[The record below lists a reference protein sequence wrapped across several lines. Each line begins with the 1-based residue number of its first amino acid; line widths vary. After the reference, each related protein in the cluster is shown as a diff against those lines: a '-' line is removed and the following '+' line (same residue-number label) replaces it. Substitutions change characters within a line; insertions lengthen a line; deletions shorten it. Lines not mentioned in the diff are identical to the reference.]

1 MNFYIIEDDPA
12 TRRMLEKLIDGENL
26 GEVVGMIGSG
36 LDVKRQVVNG
46 ADIVLVDLLMPGRDG
61 IETIR
66 ALRQE
71 GYGGKF
77 VMISQV
83 ENKEMVGEA
92 YAAGVEYYIHKPVN
106 RLEVTSVLRK
116 VIENLSLKKSLE
128 AIKQSL
134 SMLEDLGSTS
144 LGKVPNSTIPP
155 DSSLPFTTSVL
166 TVLTQ
171 LGVAGEAGHKD
182 LCRLFSFLYHKEK
195 EGFDVDHLP
204 PLKELYDSFLLWE
217 KAKPEGLFPLSSSK
231 ALEQRLRRL
240 IFQVMSHIASI
251 GLTDYA
257 NPTFEYY
264 APRLF
269 EFQDVR
275 LRMKEIEQGE
285 KNSKC
290 KINIRKFLLVLYT
303 ECKLQ
308 FE

>member
-1 MNFYIIEDDPA
+1 MNFYIIEDDLA
-12 TRRMLEKLIDGENL
+12 TRRMLENLIEQENL
-26 GEVVGMIGSG
+26 GEVVGMMGSG
-36 LDVKRQVVNG
+36 LDVNRSIVTG
-46 ADIVLVDLLMPGRDG
+46 ADIVLIDLLMPGRDG
-61 IETIR
+61 IETIQ

-71 GYGGKF
+71 GYEGKF

-92 YAAGVEYYIHKPVN
+92 YATGVEYYIHKPVN

-116 VIENLSLKKSLE
+116 VIETLSLKKSLE

-134 SMLEDLGSTS
+134 ALLGDLGLTS
-144 LGKVPNSTIPP
+144 NKQEATVTPSPTPA
-155 DSSLPFTTSVL
+155 LPFSNSVV

-182 LCRLFSFLYHKEK
+182 VCRLFTFLYHKEK
-195 EGFDVDHLP
+195 EGYEMDPLP
-204 PLKELYDSFLLWE
+204 PLKKLYQAFLMWE
-217 KAKPEGLFPLSSSK
+217 NPNPEEVFQLTSPK

-240 IFQVMSHIASI
+240 IFQIMSHIASM
-251 GLTDYA
+251 GLTDYG

-275 LRMKEIEQGE
+275 LRMKEIEEGE
-285 KNSKC
+285 KNSRC
-290 KINIRKFLLVLYT
+290 KINIRKFLSVLYT

-308 FE
+308 YE